1 MSEGTI
7 DSGTLHVTCWKHK
20 YMGGEDGCVRG
31 GWRPS
36 LGLICETVNSV
47 GRGNFMFVSKK
58 SGNFRNL
65 WLWRPWMFEID
76 GSFRCSFH
84 VHMKY
89 AVCWYNCEC
98 AKMWRYRVY
107 LLLPVVHVSKFA
119 VRTLFCPFSRSLSRP
134 LKHSWFV
141 IFIPGMVWTLG
152 LWCSSLLLVLACGLF
167 NVSYSLCSY
176 STSSASVVTVP
187 VTRFKMFKTVVR
199 NNWETKTAWSFYP
212 FSGTLASLSLF
223 VFIGSCGT

>member
-1 MSEGTI
+1 MLIENCSWNWTLRWCWVFKKINSICMMSEGTI

-76 GSFRCSFH
+76 GSFICSFH
-84 VHMKY
+84 VHMEY

-107 LLLPVVHVSKFA
+107 LLVPVVHVSKFA
-119 VRTLFCPFSRSLSRP
+119 VRTLFVLFLGVYPGRWS
-134 LKHSWFV
+134 
-141 IFIPGMVWTLG
+141 IPG
-152 LWCSSLLLVLACGLF
+152 
-167 NVSYSLCSY
+167 
-176 STSSASVVTVP
+176 
-187 VTRFKMFKTVVR
+187 
-199 NNWETKTAWSFYP
+199 
-212 FSGTLASLSLF
+212 SLSLYLEWL
-223 VFIGSCGT
+223 GLSASGAPACYSS